1 MRDNLTWRRCA
12 TCGQLTLVPAAAE
25 ACWQC
30 GAPIAAR
37 PAAGDGGPPRGR
49 PAAPT
54 RADLNLPPRL
64 PRALDFTAA
73 DDLVARRLLASV
85 FPDEID
91 L

>member
-30 GAPIAAR
+30 GAPIAAQ
-37 PAAGDGGPPRGR
+37 PAAGATRPPLGR

-54 RADLNLPPRL
+54 RADLNLPAPPPRF
-64 PRALDFTAA
+64 LDLTPD

-85 FPDEID
+85 FPEGVE